1 MEKYSWQLAPGSRQ
15 QLFISSKSFYLSA
28 ATLLYA
34 KTKEKLRMEE
44 WIEQLQNSVNTLE
57 KLKEYINV
65 TPQEEEGITTLN
77 TQWGT
82 TPYFASL
89 MVRDD
94 PNCPI
99 RKQVVPSV
107 KEKENRYGI
116 PNYLIW
122 KENRATDEIRPDS
135 IARQYYDRIAFTVT
149 DVCANYCRHC
159 FRKELVV
166 DRDLKLRMD
175 VEEGLDWIREH
186 EEIRDVLVT
195 GGDPFI
201 LSDERIEYLIRKL
214 REIPH
219 IEMIRFGTRT
229 PIVLPHRITQSLM
242 KVLSKYHRVPLWVNT
257 QCNHPNEITEKTAQA
272 VYDLLSCG
280 VNVGNQAVLLKG
292 INDDVESF
300 RKLHQK
306 LLTVRIR
313 PYYVFYCEP
322 APGIDHFR
330 TPVEKGAELI
340 RDALRGH
347 TTGLAQP
354 MYVIATN
361 IGKIPLMPD
370 YYLVDKNE
378 KEYTLRNYKGEIT
391 TLPNIPD

>member
-1 MEKYSWQLAPGSRQ
+1 MEAW
-15 QLFISSKSFYLSA
+15 
-28 ATLLYA
+28 
-34 KTKEKLRMEE
+34 M
-44 WIEQLQNSVNTLE
+44 EQLQESVDTLDR
-57 KLKEYINV
+57 LKTLINV
-65 TPQEEEGITTLN
+65 TAEEENAIVASKTR
-77 TQWGT
+77 WGS
-82 TPYFASL
+82 TPYFVSL
-89 MVRDD
+89 MDRDD
-94 PNCPI
+94 PGCPI
-99 RKQVVPSV
+99 RKQVIPSL
-107 KEKENRYGI
+107 KEKENVHGI

-122 KENRATDEIRPDS
+122 KENRDTGEIRPDS
-135 IARQYYDRIAFTVT
+135 IARQYNDRIAFTVT
-149 DVCANYCRHC
+149 DMCANYCRHC

-175 VEEGLDWIREH
+175 VEEGLRWIREH
-186 EEIRDVLVT
+186 EEIRDVLIT

-201 LSDERIEYLIRKL
+201 LSDDKIDYLIRKL

-229 PIVLPHRITQSLM
+229 PVVLPQRITPGLRR
-242 KVLSKYHRVPLWVNT
+242 VLEGFHRVPIWVNT
-257 QCNHPNEITEKTAQA
+257 QCNHPKEITEETARA
-272 VYDLLSCG
+272 VYDLLRCG

-292 INDDVESF
+292 INDDVRTF
-300 RKLHQK
+300 KALHQK
-306 LLTVRIR
+306 LLSIRIR

-340 RDALRGH
+340 RDAIRGH

-370 YYLVDKNE
+370 YYIVDKDE
-378 KEYTLRNYKGEIT
+378 KEYTLRNYQGKLT
-391 TLPNIPD
+391 RMPNIPE

>member
-1 MEKYSWQLAPGSRQ
+1 
-15 QLFISSKSFYLSA
+15 
-28 ATLLYA
+28 
-34 KTKEKLRMEE
+34 MEE
-44 WIEQLQNSVNTLE
+44 WIEQLQSSVNTLE

-65 TPQEEEGITTLN
+65 TPEEEEGITTLN
-77 TQWGT
+77 TKWGT

-89 MVRDD
+89 MDRDD

-107 KEKENRYGI
+107 KEKENRYGM

-122 KENRATDEIRPDS
+122 KENRDTDEVRPDS

-149 DVCANYCRHC
+149 DICANYCRHC

-166 DRDLKLRMD
+166 DRDLQLRMD
-175 VEEGLDWIREH
+175 VEEGLEWISEH
-186 EEIRDVLVT
+186 QEIRDVLIT

-201 LSDERIEYLIRKL
+201 LSDDRVEYLIRKL

-219 IEMIRFGTRT
+219 VEMIRFGTRT
-229 PIVLPHRITQSLM
+229 PIVLPHRITQGLM
-242 KVLSKYHRVPLWVNT
+242 KVLSGYHRVPVWINT
-257 QCNHPNEITEKTAQA
+257 QCNHPNEITEQTAQT

-292 INDDVESF
+292 INDDVDTF
-300 RKLHQK
+300 RKLHRK
-306 LLTVRIR
+306 LLAVRIR

-347 TTGLAQP
+347 TSGLAQP

-370 YYLVDKNE
+370 YYIVDKNE
-378 KEYTLRNYKGEIT
+378 KEYTLKNYKGELT
-391 TLPNIPD
+391 TLPNIPE

>member
-1 MEKYSWQLAPGSRQ
+1 MD
-15 QLFISSKSFYLSA
+15 
-28 ATLLYA
+28 
-34 KTKEKLRMEE
+34 E
-44 WIEQLQNSVNTLE
+44 WIEQLQNSVNTLDG
-57 KLKEYINV
+57 LKAFINV
-65 TPQEEEGITTLN
+65 TPEEEAAINTLK
-77 TQWGT
+77 TKWGT

-89 MVRDD
+89 MD
-94 PNCPI
+94 PNNPDCPV
-99 RKQVVPSV
+99 RKQVIPSM
-107 KEKENRYGI
+107 KETENKYGI

-122 KENRATDEIRPDS
+122 KENRNTDEVRPDC

-166 DRDLKLRMD
+166 DRNLKLRFD
-175 VEEGLDWIREH
+175 VEEGIKWISEH
-186 EEIRDVLVT
+186 EEIRDVLIT

-201 LSDERIEYLIRKL
+201 LSDQKIEYLIRKL
-214 REIPH
+214 REISH

-229 PIVLPHRITQSLM
+229 PIVLPHRITDGL
-242 KVLSKYHRVPLWVNT
+242 KKILSGFHQVPIWINT
-257 QCNHPNEITEKTAQA
+257 QCNHPKELTEKTAKA
-272 VYDLLSCG
+272 VYDLLCCG

-292 INDDVESF
+292 INDDVETF

-306 LLTVRIR
+306 LLAVRIR

-340 RDALRGH
+340 RDAIRGH

-370 YYLVDKNE
+370 YSIVDKNE
-378 KEYTLRNYKGEIT
+378 KEYTLRNYQGLYT
-391 TLPNIPD
+391 TWPNIPE

>member
-1 MEKYSWQLAPGSRQ
+1 MQ
-15 QLFISSKSFYLSA
+15 
-28 ATLLYA
+28 
-34 KTKEKLRMEE
+34 E
-44 WIEQLQNSVNTLE
+44 WVEQLKNSVNTLDRLSE
-57 KLKEYINV
+57 FINV
-65 TPQEEEGITTLN
+65 TPEEEEAITTLK
-77 TQWGT
+77 TRWGT

-89 MVRDD
+89 MDPDD

-99 RKQVVPSV
+99 RKQVIPSL

-116 PNYLIW
+116 PGYLIW
-122 KENRATDEIRPDS
+122 KENRATDEVRPDS

-166 DRDLKLRMD
+166 DQAIELRFDL
-175 VEEGLDWIREH
+175 EEGLDWIREH
-186 EEIRDVLVT
+186 HEIRDVLIT

-201 LSDERIEYLIRKL
+201 LSDDRIEYLIRKL

-219 IEMIRFGTRT
+219 VEMIRFHTRT
-229 PIVLPHRITQSLM
+229 LIVLPQRITDGLKKILSGYHRI
-242 KVLSKYHRVPLWVNT
+242 PIWVNT
-257 QCNHPNEITEKTAQA
+257 QCNHAKEITEQTARA
-272 VYDLLSCG
+272 AYDLATCG
-280 VNVGNQAVLLKG
+280 ISIGNQAVLLKG
-292 INDDVESF
+292 INDDVKTF
-300 RKLHQK
+300 RELHQT
-306 LLTVRIR
+306 LLAIRIR

-330 TPVEKGAELI
+330 TPLEKGAELI
-340 RDALRGH
+340 RDAIRGH

-370 YYLVDKNE
+370 YYIVEKNE
-378 KEYTLRNYKGEIT
+378 KEYKLRNYRGEYT
-391 TLPNIPD
+391 TLPNIP

>member
-1 MEKYSWQLAPGSRQ
+1 MEDWV
-15 QLFISSKSFYLSA
+15 
-28 ATLLYA
+28 
-34 KTKEKLRMEE
+34 
-44 WIEQLQNSVNTLE
+44 EQIQDSVNTLDR
-57 KLKEYINV
+57 LKAVVNV
-65 TPQEEEGITTLN
+65 SSEEEEAITTLN
-77 TQWGT
+77 TKWGT

-89 MVRDD
+89 MD
-94 PNCPI
+94 PDTPDCPI
-99 RKQVVPSV
+99 RKQVIPSM
-107 KEKENRYGI
+107 KETENRYGM

-122 KENRATDEIRPDS
+122 EENRDTEEIRPDC
-135 IARQYYDRIAFTVT
+135 IARQYRDRIAFTVT
-149 DVCANYCRHC
+149 DICATYCRHC

-166 DRDLKLRMD
+166 DRDLKLRFD
-175 VEEGLDWIREH
+175 LEEGIEWIREH
-186 EEIRDVLVT
+186 EEIRDVLIT

-201 LSDERIEYLIRKL
+201 LSDQKIEYLIRRL
-214 REIPH
+214 REIH
-219 IEMIRFGTRT
+219 HVEMIRFGTRT
-229 PIVLPHRITQSLM
+229 PIVLPHRITDGL
-242 KVLSKYHRVPLWVNT
+242 KKILSSYHRVPIWVNI
-257 QCNHPNEITEKTAQA
+257 QCNHPKEITEKTARA
-272 VYDLLSCG
+272 VFDLLSCG

-292 INDDVESF
+292 INDDVKTF

-370 YYLVDKNE
+370 YYIIEKNE
-378 KEYTLRNYKGEIT
+378 KEYTLKNYQGIYT
-391 TLPNIPD
+391 TWPNMPE

>member
-1 MEKYSWQLAPGSRQ
+1 MEAWV
-15 QLFISSKSFYLSA
+15 
-28 ATLLYA
+28 
-34 KTKEKLRMEE
+34 
-44 WIEQLQNSVNTLE
+44 EQIQNSVNTLE
-57 KLKEYINV
+57 KLKEYIDV
-65 TPQEEEGITTLN
+65 TPEEKEAINNLN
-77 TQWGT
+77 TKWGT

-89 MVRDD
+89 MDSKN
-94 PNCPI
+94 PECPI
-99 RKQVVPSV
+99 RKQVIPSM
-107 KEKENRYGI
+107 KETVNEYGI
-116 PNYLIW
+116 HNYLIW
-122 KENRATDEIRPDS
+122 KENRDTDEIRPDS
-135 IARQYYDRIAFTVT
+135 IARQYHDRIAFTVT

-166 DRDLKLRMD
+166 DRDLKLRFD
-175 VEEGLDWIREH
+175 VEEGMEWIRKHGEV
-186 EEIRDVLVT
+186 RDILIT

-201 LSDERIEYLIRKL
+201 LSDDKIEYLIRKL

-229 PIVLPHRITQSLM
+229 PIVLPHRINDSLK
-242 KVLSKYHRVPLWVNT
+242 KVLSGYHKVPLWVNT
-257 QCNHPNEITEKTAQA
+257 QCNHSKEITEETARA

-300 RKLHQK
+300 RNLHQK
-306 LLTVRIR
+306 LLSVRIR

-322 APGIDHFR
+322 VPGIDHFR

-354 MYVIATN
+354 MYVIATK

-370 YYLVDKNE
+370 YYIVEKNE
-378 KEYTLRNYKGEIT
+378 KEYKLRNYQGLET
-391 TLPNIPD
+391 TMPNIPE